1 MVNHNECDLF
11 NYNMIIIWIE
21 MKMVMRYD
29 TRKEKIRKRVK
40 SINNCVQSRELR
52 YVLGSMDLNKIYI

>member
-1 MVNHNECDLF
+1 MNRD
-11 NYNMIIIWIE
+11 E